1 MTTAAAPSSEAEQI
15 ALLRPVL
22 RTGLGLLALTAA
34 WLVGPALDPA
44 VRTIATTGFMLAV
57 LAQSWNVL
65 GGLAGYASFG
75 QVVFFGAGGYGVA
88 LLMTR
93 ASLGFWMAFPLATM
107 AAGALGVA
115 LGPLL
120 LRLRGQYFAL
130 ATLAVAAAVSSA
142 AMAFPGLTGGLPGLV
157 IPTVGP
163 HRVAPHPSQ
172 ASFYTIFLLMAAI
185 AATAVACVRHS
196 RFGLALRLVRE
207 NEGIAGEF
215 GVPATWVKVAA
226 LGLSALLAGA
236 AGGTF
241 GFQQV
246 TVTPGAMFDPSLTV
260 LSIAIVMLGGL
271 GSVAGPVLWAVLLA
285 VISSTLNSHFPAAH
299 TLVIGLLI
307 TTAAV
312 TDPRR
317 IARKLRR
324 DGGPQDHRAGD
335 AGPAGMAGPP
345 GRGQPVPGPHDGSGR
360 PAAGRHISPWSR
372 PGRTASESVALDL
385 QGLTVRFG
393 AVQAVSEITLHV
405 RPGQMIGI
413 LGPNGAGKST
423 LLDTIGG
430 RYHAAAG
437 RIRMDTRDI
446 TGVSPWRLARAGV
459 ARTHQVPIP
468 LWGFTVE
475 ENIAAGLLFR
485 CRSARAARMRTDRLL
500 DWADLAERRHDRP
513 DCLSIGELRR
523 LDLARAAVARPRLLL
538 IDEPLAGIPETDGE
552 TGTIIRMITDLR
564 DHGATVILVEH
575 TLAAV
580 LRLCDTV
587 LVLHHGQPLAFGP
600 PRAVLSQERVLGAYL
615 GQRLNLRS
623 LALTGHRPAQVQAQ
637 RR

>member
-1 MTTAAAPSSEAEQI
+1 MTTVPTPPSEAEQI

-22 RTGLGLLALTAA
+22 RTGLGLVALAAA
-34 WLVGPALDPA
+34 WLVGPVLDPA
-44 VRTIATTGFMLAV
+44 IRTIATTGLMLSV

-65 GGLAGYASFG
+65 AGLAGYANFG

-88 LLMTR
+88 LLTTR
-93 ASLGFWMAFPLATM
+93 ASLSFWLALPLATM

-120 LRLRGQYFAL
+120 LRLRAQYFAL
-130 ATLAVAAAVSSA
+130 ATLAVAAAASSA
-142 AMAFPGLTGGLPGLV
+142 AMAFPGVTGGLPGLV
-157 IPTVGP
+157 ITTLGP
-163 HRVAPHPSQ
+163 HRPGAHPGQ
-172 ASFYTIFLLMAAI
+172 AGFYIIFLLMAAV
-185 AATAVACVRHS
+185 AATAVACIRHS

-215 GVPATWVKVAA
+215 GVPTTWVKVAA

-236 AGGTF
+236 AGSVF

-246 TVTPGAMFDPSLTV
+246 TVAPGAMFDPRLTV
-260 LSIAIVMLGGL
+260 LPIAIVMLGGL
-271 GSVAGPVLWAVLLA
+271 GSVAGPVFWAVFLA
-285 VISSTLNSHFPAAH
+285 VISTTFNSHFPAAH

-307 TTAAV
+307 TSAAV
-312 TDPRR
+312 TDPQRIMRR
-317 IARKLRR
+317 LRR
-324 DGGPQDHRAGD
+324 DGGSQERLAGD
-335 AGPAGMAGPP
+335 ISTEGASDATDRGPAVPAPRD
-345 GRGQPVPGPHDGSGR
+345 GRT
-360 PAAGRHISPWSR
+360 AAGTHISPWSR
-372 PGRTASESVALDL
+372 PGRTTGESVALDL
-385 QGLTVRFG
+385 RDVTVRFG
-393 AVQAVSEITLHV
+393 AVSAVGEVTLHV
-405 RPGQMIGI
+405 KPGQTIGI

-430 RYHAAAG
+430 RHHAAAG

-459 ARTHQVPIP
+459 ARTHQVPTP

-500 DWADLAERRHDRP
+500 AWADLTGRRHDRP

-538 IDEPLAGIPETDGE
+538 IDEPLAGIPETDSE

-564 DHGATVILVEH
+564 DHGATVVLVEH

-580 LRLCDTV
+580 LRLCDSV
-587 LVLHHGQPLAFGP
+587 LVLHHGQPLAIGA
-600 PRAVLSQERVLGAYL
+600 PRAVLGQERVIGAYL

-623 LALTGHRPAQVQAQ
+623 LASTGHRPAET
-637 RR
+637 RT